1 MSATTKRDRSPRPSD
16 RSTRGTAADAATSV
30 TLLPDG
36 SPACP
41 ACGGRMWDN
50 RENKRNPR
58 APDFKCRDRDCAGR
72 LWPGQFKG
80 TLTDDAAVAAPAHA
94 EDATPEAP
102 SNVRPVEDQV
112 TGRAGQGGTDE
123 GPLAAAVRAVVG
135 ETLRACYLDVT
146 DFVLAEVR
154 PKYAAASVPCTD
166 ATVAAIAATLFIA
179 QCKGTGTDTS
189 RGGAA

>member
-1 MSATTKRDRSPRPSD
+1 MQGTPANADTRDDTPV
-16 RSTRGTAADAATSV
+16 A
-30 TLLPDG
+30 LLPDG

-50 RENKRNPR
+50 RETKRNPR

-80 TLTDDAAVAAPAHA
+80 TRPDDAAVAVSERP
-94 EDATPEAP
+94 EDAVQEAASEVHP
-102 SNVRPVEDQV
+102 LGGATD
-112 TGRAGQGGTDE
+112 GAGQTGAHE
-123 GPLAAAVRAVVG
+123 GPLASAVRAVVG
-135 ETLRACYLDVT
+135 GTLRACYLDVT

-154 PKYAAASVPCTD
+154 PKYAAGGVPCTD

-179 QCKGTGTDTS
+179 QCKGTGAGAS